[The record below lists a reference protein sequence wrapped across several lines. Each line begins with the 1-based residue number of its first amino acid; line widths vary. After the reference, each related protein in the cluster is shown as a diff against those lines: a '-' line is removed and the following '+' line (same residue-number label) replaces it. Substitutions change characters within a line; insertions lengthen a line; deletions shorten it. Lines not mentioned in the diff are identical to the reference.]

1 MNSKTRQR
9 ICFGFGFQP
18 SVDYYCFTLDLPRFV
33 NKLNSSY
40 FRPYP
45 PIVVDVKTVIWKKK
59 SRSVQLEFSLPFS
72 KLSISLNNTI

>member
-45 PIVVDVKTVIWKKK
+45 PIVVDVKTVIWKK
-59 SRSVQLEFSLPFS
+59 
-72 KLSISLNNTI
+72 ISLCATRVFPAVFQIIHFVK